1 MSCVQPNSSIP
12 TCSYVDVF
20 RFAWRHFQ
28 ALKIEWEN
36 KVAKATKDQGGSKKV
51 RQARLRAV
59 EENLETD
66 MCANMLATAMAAFAP
81 NSEGLRDFEE
91 YNTPQHVKHLICFVA
106 FLGDSGLDDLEAL
119 RNCQWGGL
127 AAISNH
133 PDWALAFDTSAS
145 YKLAEDFTMTEPDHC
160 FPTANRHIK
169 TLLSKVYSLAQN
181 VDPRQRHTSADKKA
195 KVDKVRMHIVYYH
208 MVFAA
213 WTVFQQLE
221 TGKGTRASVPTAT
234 MCALFPASGGLTVS
248 FSGYAPVE
256 QLDEDITQL
265 CTLYNDEYG
274 EDDDAPAATLRA
286 LLGKPWYLYAVL
298 LCSLELIST
307 GDGSPWPKNAPRVA
321 CQKLIDQWHFAFPK
335 KQSTKTELALRG
347 CTAFATVMRRAREH
361 EEKAKE
367 EQEAEEVEAALASAE
382 AQKSQKEKE
391 VARLVQK
398 HLAEQAIRKK
408 LVVEFEKGAQQHK
421 EGCDFLVEAYD
432 NALSEDPSFEVFEAP
447 VQDVLALPGN
457 EQSTKKPPKLVWV
470 GLYGLDFD
478 MAPDWLKA
486 VKAIWKHK
494 QNAQIAVHL
503 DQQNLAKFLV
513 AFEKAKTG
521 ELQLSPGAV
530 SELPYVFGAMTE
542 SLAGVSVG
550 REDAAW
556 SMHTKGGGSMVHSIV
571 VVLHKSQKQMEAQ
584 LERRATA
591 YRDKGVK
598 YHHEISL
605 S

>member
-1 MSCVQPNSSIP
+1 
-12 TCSYVDVF
+12 
-20 RFAWRHFQ
+20 
-28 ALKIEWEN
+28 
-36 KVAKATKDQGGSKKV
+36 
-51 RQARLRAV
+51 
-59 EENLETD
+59 
-66 MCANMLATAMAAFAP
+66 
-81 NSEGLRDFEE
+81 
-91 YNTPQHVKHLICFVA
+91 
-106 FLGDSGLDDLEAL
+106 
-119 RNCQWGGL
+119 
-127 AAISNH
+127 
-133 PDWALAFDTSAS
+133 
-145 YKLAEDFTMTEPDHC
+145 
-160 FPTANRHIK
+160 
-169 TLLSKVYSLAQN
+169 
-181 VDPRQRHTSADKKA
+181 
-195 KVDKVRMHIVYYH
+195 
-208 MVFAA
+208 
-213 WTVFQQLE
+213 
-221 TGKGTRASVPTAT
+221 

-274 EDDDAPAATLRA
+274 EDDDAPAPTLRA

-391 VARLVQK
+391 VARFVQK

-408 LVVEFEKGAQQHK
+408 LVVEFEKLAQQHK

-470 GLYGLDFD
+470 GLFGLDFA
-478 MAPDWLKA
+478 MAPDWQKA
-486 VKAIWKHK
+486 VKAIWKSK

-503 DQQNLAKFLV
+503 DEKNLAKFLV
-513 AFEKAKTG
+513 AFENAKTV
-521 ELQLSPGAV
+521 EAALPEGAV
-530 SELPYVFGAMTE
+530 SELPDVFGAMTE